1 MSKRSTKEDIKQFL
15 EDLGFTVSLDY
26 EREPMGTMFADIHEH
41 IHTIDGNLSTYQA
54 FRALEIE
61 LMVIVSGESSEA
73 LRKAV
78 NGLKDEFTIYQN
90 NATDNTLKI
99 IMRGAFY

>member
-1 MSKRSTKEDIKQFL
+1 MSTKEDIKQFL

-26 EREPMGTMFADIHEH
+26 EREPMGTAFADVHEH
-41 IHTIDGNLSTYQA
+41 IHAVNGNLSTYQA

-61 LMVIVSGESSEA
+61 MMIIVSHDTSNM

-78 NGLKDEFTIYQN
+78 NGLKDEFTIHQN
-90 NATDNTLKI
+90 TATENTLKI
-99 IMRGAFY
+99 IMRGAYD